1 MSTRNLPALF
11 KPRSVALIGA
21 SNRPGSVGRVMAQ
34 NLAAGGFEGPI
45 HAVNPKAGSI
55 AGLPTVTD
63 IADLPEAPDLAVV
76 ATPPATVPGLVAA
89 LGARGTRGVIVIT
102 AGVDRQAM
110 LDAARPNLVRVV
122 GPNCVGAMMP
132 GIGLNAT
139 FAHKAAKPGDLA
151 FITQSGAILTA
162 VIDWTHQRG
171 IGFSHLVSLGD
182 MADVDF
188 GDLLDYL
195 GRDPSVRAIL
205 MYVEG
210 ITHARKFMSAARA
223 AARVKPVVVV
233 KAGRAAAGAKAAAS
247 HTGALAGLDAVYDA
261 AFRRAGMLRVRE
273 LGDLF
278 DAAETLALLRAP
290 AGDPLSSDHLA
301 IITNGGGLGV
311 LAVDAVT
318 DAGGRLAELAPA
330 TLDRLNAVLPQTWS
344 HGNPVDIIGDADGAR
359 YAAALDAVLQDPNAD
374 AVLVLNCP
382 TAISSPEEAARA
394 VVETVGRRAGR
405 PMPPV
410 LTSWVGGDGAEAG
423 RRLLSAARIA
433 SFDTPDQA
441 VRGFMRLVEHR
452 RNQEALMQTPQS
464 LALGVAADT
473 AKARAI
479 VDRAIA
485 DGTEWLGEAE
495 AKALLAAYGVPVV
508 PTLIATTLAEV
519 EKLAAGLEA
528 PYAIKIR
535 SRDITHK
542 TDVGGVALDL
552 ATPEAARQAAERMLA
567 TVSVKRPNARIDGF
581 TVQPMVS
588 RPRAHE
594 LIVGIVDDRQFGPV
608 VLVGQGGTVVE
619 LADDK
624 ALALPPLNMLLARE
638 ALSHTRI
645 WRLMQP
651 HRGRPGAD
659 LDGAA
664 MAMIRVAQIAIDLPE
679 VAELDIN
686 PLLVDADGVVA
697 LDARVR
703 VAKPAVEG
711 TRRLAIR
718 PYPAELE
725 EIVEDRDGH
734 RYRLRPIRP
743 EDEPALRDAFN
754 KLSPE
759 AIRLRFFQPLKS
771 LDHAMAARLTQIDY
785 DREMAFVLA
794 APADALFGGGR
805 QELYGVGRLTADPDN
820 ATAEFAVIVRT
831 DVAGK
836 GLGMVLMQRIL
847 AHAKRRGIGEVQGD
861 ILAENVNML
870 DLCRRLGFAIAPS
883 ADDPAVMHARYDVA

>member
-1 MSTRNLPALF
+1 MSTRNLAALF
-11 KPRSVALIGA
+11 QPRGVALIGA
-21 SNRPGSVGRVMAQ
+21 SNRPGSVGQVMAR
-34 NLAAGGFEGPI
+34 NLAEGGFKGAI
-45 HAVNPKAGSI
+45 HAVNPKPGPI

-63 IADLPEAPDLAVV
+63 IAALPEAPDLAVI
-76 ATPPATVPGLVAA
+76 ATPPATVPGLVED
-89 LGARGTRGVIVIT
+89 LGRRGTRGIIVIT
-102 AGVDRQAM
+102 AGVDQQAV
-110 LDAARPNLVRVV
+110 LQAAKPNLVRIV

-139 FAHKAAKPGDLA
+139 FAHMAARPGDLA

-195 GRDPSVRAIL
+195 GRDPGARAIL

-278 DAAETLALLRAP
+278 DAAETLALLKSP
-290 AGDPLSSDHLA
+290 AGDPEESDRLA

-311 LAVDAVT
+311 MAVDAVT
-318 DAGGRLAELAPA
+318 DAGGRLAELSPQ
-330 TLDRLNAVLPQTWS
+330 TIERLNGVLPKTWS

-359 YAAALDAVLQDPNAD
+359 YAAALDAVLQDRDAD

-382 TAISSPEEAARA
+382 TAISAPEDAARA
-394 VVETVGRRAGR
+394 VVKTTGRHAQRLS
-405 PMPPV
+405 PPV
-410 LTSWVGGDGAEAG
+410 LTSWVGGEAAEAG
-423 RRLLSAARIA
+423 RRRLSAARIA

-441 VRGFMRLVEHR
+441 VRGFMRLVEYR
-452 RNQEALMQTPQS
+452 RNQVAMMQTPPT
-464 LALGVAADT
+464 LALGLAPDVAR
-473 AKARAI
+473 ARAI
-479 VDRAIA
+479 VDRALA
-485 DGTEWLGEAE
+485 EGTEWLGEAE

-508 PTLIATTLAEV
+508 PTLIATTPAEV
-519 EKLAAGLEA
+519 ETLAAGLEA

-567 TVSVKRPNARIDGF
+567 TIAVKRPNARLDGF

-608 VLVGQGGTVVE
+608 VLVGQGGTAVE

-624 ALALPPLNMLLARE
+624 ALALPPLNLLLARE
-638 ALSHTRI
+638 ALSRTRI

-664 MAMIRVAQIAIDLPE
+664 MAMIRVAQIAIDLAD

-703 VAKPAVEG
+703 VKKPAQPG

-725 EIVEDRDGH
+725 EIVQDRDGR

-743 EDEPALRDAFN
+743 EDEPALRDAFR

-759 AIRLRFFQPLKS
+759 AIRLRFFHQMKA
-771 LDHAMAARLTQIDY
+771 LDHMMAARLTQIDY

-794 APADALFGGGR
+794 APADGATGGGP

-820 ATAEFAVIVRT
+820 ARAEFAVIVRT

-836 GLGMVLMQRIL
+836 GLGMVLMQRVL
-847 AHAKRRGIGEVQGD
+847 DHARRRGIGEVHGD

-883 ADDPAVMHARYDVA
+883 ADDTAVMQARYTV